1 MSYTPE
7 EHYDSQLEAP
17 SIHSHSESILTRDT
31 SVKSRGT
38 SRSKSKRTVASS
50 SSTTTDKKKSDDH
63 EKSIVNGRYVLRAG
77 FKMPVVERDE
87 LLPGRALESIDSS
100 STRFPEIND

>member
-50 SSTTTDKKKSDDH
+50 STTDKKKSDDH